1 MTNVFELESKD
12 TYSLDEFWSV
22 RDDNE
27 FAYHLAHYIF
37 AKSIHRKLPLSTTEQ
52 NIWDL
57 EWLYTRICGEGFCD
71 LFYQQYSLADC
82 KRLEVFMRDL
92 NLKQLADWFAEAK
105 DIYCRHRT
113 DLAES
118 EYQQLEPFS
127 LSGTEGDRFDELGK
141 LFIGERSELFDIGWR
156 IRAYADQHRSEI
168 T

>member
-1 MTNVFELESKD
+1 MTKVFELESKD
-12 TYSLDEFWSV
+12 TYSPDEFWSV
-22 RDDNE
+22 GDDNE
-27 FAYHLAHYIF
+27 FVYHLTNYIF

-57 EWLYTRICGEGFCD
+57 VDLYTSICGEGFCD

-82 KRLEVFMRDL
+82 TRLEAFMRDL
-92 NLKQLADWFAEAK
+92 NVHQLADWFAEAK

-118 EYQQLEPFS
+118 EYQLLEPFS
-127 LSGTEGDRFDELGK
+127 LSGTEGDRFDEIGE
-141 LFIGERSELFDIGWR
+141 LFIGEGSELFDMDWR
-156 IRAYADQHRSEI
+156 IRGYANQHRSEI